1 MYARF
6 LKGNTVFKWSSF
18 TMIKK
23 LTIVAIAGIFL
34 SACSNMMEGLGKD
47 MQTMGNSMGGN
58 STNTNANQSQT
69 KGKDVVVTPVK

>member
-1 MYARF
+1 
-6 LKGNTVFKWSSF
+6 
-18 TMIKK
+18 MIKK
-23 LTIVAIAGIFL
+23 LTIVAIAGFVL

-58 STNTNANQSQT
+58 STNTNQSQT

>member
-1 MYARF
+1 M
-6 LKGNTVFKWSSF
+6 FKWSSF

-23 LTIVAIAGIFL
+23 LTIVAIAGIVL

-58 STNTNANQSQT
+58 STNTNQSQT

>member
-1 MYARF
+1 M
-6 LKGNTVFKWSSF
+6 FKWSSF

-23 LTIVAIAGIFL
+23 LTIVAIAGMVL

-58 STNTNANQSQT
+58 SANTNQSQT

>member
-1 MYARF
+1 MF
-6 LKGNTVFKWSSF
+6 NWSAF

-23 LTIVAIAGIFL
+23 LTIVAIAGMIL

-58 STNTNANQSQT
+58 STTNNQSQT

>member
-1 MYARF
+1 
-6 LKGNTVFKWSSF
+6 
-18 TMIKK
+18 MIKK
-23 LTIVAIAGIFL
+23 LTIVALAGVVL

-58 STNTNANQSQT
+58 SANTNQSQT

>member
-1 MYARF
+1 M
-6 LKGNTVFKWSSF
+6 FKWSSF

-23 LTIVAIAGIFL
+23 LTIVAIAGFVL

-47 MQTMGNSMGGN
+47 MQTMGNSMGGS
-58 STNTNANQSQT
+58 STNTNQSQT